1 MFSGPIPPNLL
12 KVPNFKLSMFY
23 SCNFFSCFSHS
34 SFVCHY
40 NCRKDGTPFNTSII
54 TPPPPAADP
63 PPATHHAPPLPRLP
77 PVSNVPPA
85 PFAPLLPPPPPLV
98 WSPPSDNVGG
108 DPWNSG
114 SGQPTLQIS
123 PPSGS
128 GSGKFWSTQRI
139 ILVVS
144 SVAIIVLVSG
154 LCVTLWRCCRGKKYN
169 RYGADARKDLQRPY
183 FNKPPS
189 QPTPTLGKG
198 TLIKKK
204 KTKQNKT

>member
-1 MFSGPIPPNLL
+1 
-12 KVPNFKLSMFY
+12 MFY
-23 SCNFFSCFSHS
+23 L
-34 SFVCHY
+34 HY

-54 TPPPPAADP
+54 TPPPPAVVP
-63 PPATHHAPPLPRLP
+63 PPPTTPHRSPP
-77 PVSNVPPA
+77 PVTHIPPGSSVPPA
-85 PFAPLLPPPPPLV
+85 PFAPFVPLQPQPPPPSPPLV
-98 WSPPSDNVGG
+98 WSPPSDNGGGG
-108 DPWNSG
+108 DPWNSV